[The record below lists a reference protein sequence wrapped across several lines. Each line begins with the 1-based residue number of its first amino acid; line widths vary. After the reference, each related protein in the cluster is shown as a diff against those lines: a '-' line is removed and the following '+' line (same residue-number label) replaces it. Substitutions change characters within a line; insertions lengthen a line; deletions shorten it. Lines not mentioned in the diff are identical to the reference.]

1 MRATTPA
8 ERMAVAATFEVL
20 SEEKLM
26 THNITIHNRDRGT

>member
-1 MRATTPA
+1 MRAPRPA

-26 THNITIHNRDRGT
+26 MCKSG

>member
-1 MRATTPA
+1 MRAPRPA

-26 THNITIHNRDRGT
+26 TSCWQFFGAQPR